1 MDKKSLMPFGR
12 GSAPSRSH
20 EDPFL
25 SLRHEMDQLF
35 DSFTRGWGLPTLASS
50 GEGFLSPR
58 VDIAETETGLEMTAE
73 LPGIDPKDI
82 DLEIDDEVL
91 TLKAEHKVDREEK
104 DDKRH
109 YRLTERSSGTY
120 MRSFALPFTPDRD
133 KITAEFDKGVLKVTV
148 PRSPDQPKT
157 TKRIDIRPAALH

>member
-20 EDPFL
+20 EDTFL
-25 SLRHEMDQLF
+25 SLRREMDQLF
-35 DSFTRGWGLPTLASS
+35 DSFTRGWGLPTLA
-50 GEGFLSPR
+50 GDGFLSPR

-73 LPGIDPKDI
+73 LPGIDPKEI
-82 DLEIDDEVL
+82 DLELDDDVL
-91 TLKAEHKVDREEK
+91 TLKAEHKVDHEEK

-109 YRLTERSSGTY
+109 YRLTERSTGTY
-120 MRSFALPFTPDRD
+120 MRAFTLPFTPDRD
-133 KITAEFDKGVLKVTV
+133 KITADFDKGVLKVTV

-157 TKRIDIRPAALH
+157 AKRIDIHPAA

>member
-25 SLRHEMDQLF
+25 SLRREMDQLF
-35 DSFTRGWGLPTLASS
+35 DSFTRGWGLPTLASES
-50 GEGFLSPR
+50 VLSPR

-73 LPGIDPKDI
+73 LPGIDPKEI
-82 DLEIDDEVL
+82 DLELDDDVL
-91 TLKAEHKVDREEK
+91 TLKAEHKVDHEEK

-109 YRLTERSSGTY
+109 YRLTERTSGTY

-148 PRSPDQPKT
+148 PRSPDQPK
-157 TKRIDIRPAALH
+157 KIGRASGRERV

>member
-20 EDPFL
+20 DDPFL
-25 SLRHEMDQLF
+25 SLRREMDQLF
-35 DSFTRGWGLPTLASS
+35 DSFTRGWGLPTLAGSDES
-50 GEGFLSPR
+50 FLSPR
-58 VDIAETETGLEMTAE
+58 VDIAETDTGLEMTAE
-73 LPGIDPKDI
+73 LPGIDPKEI
-82 DLEIDDEVL
+82 DLELDDDVL
-91 TLKAEHKVDREEK
+91 TLKAEHKVDHEEK

-120 MRSFALPFTPDRD
+120 MRSFTLPFTPDRD

-148 PRSPDQPKT
+148 PRSPEQPKT
-157 TKRIDIRPAALH
+157 TKRIDIRPTALH

>member
-12 GSAPSRSH
+12 GSAPSRSR

-35 DSFTRGWGLPTLASS
+35 DSFTRGWGLPTLAS
-50 GEGFLSPR
+50 GGDGFLSPR

-73 LPGIDPKDI
+73 LPGIDPKAI
-82 DLEIDDEVL
+82 ELELEDDML
-91 TLKAEHKVDREEK
+91 TLKAERKSDREEK
-104 DDKRH
+104 DDKRRYH
-109 YRLTERSSGTY
+109 LTERSTGTY
-120 MRSFALPFTPDRD
+120 MRAFTLPFTPDRD

-148 PRSPDQPKT
+148 PRSPDQPKA
-157 TKRIDIRPAALH
+157 TKRIDIRPAA